1 LFSSTMLGIYT
12 SVFLFSLTLLE
23 NVLASPCVT
32 FDIYDNLL
40 AFGLGEK
47 DWSAGTQDNW
57 ASNAGANDITTGGRP
72 PFDGTGTTCYLSQ
85 FFNAIYVINGDK
97 SNPTHIHIYDIAGK
111 SWSTQIT
118 SPGSLDYSSID
129 AILDHDTNV
138 FYALSHGEMYSL
150 DFGAIKQSSIT
161 SEIGWTDVQKAPFA
175 DGYKPVMALAQN
187 HIHFLNVPGN
197 SLGQASIFVIHFSWF
212 QPDPES
218 YPAPDNQNFPSTYGQ
233 VASFF
238 QPTGVQQ
245 EFAFIP
251 DDFSGTY
258 IVNVETNT
266 TRVLADPAIKDN
278 AATYFAGINSL
289 VQLDSTGAVSFIPH
303 TQSDVNVNFK
313 SAWASVKPIAISYPS
328 GASRLSPSLT
338 SSSPGQPSFTSNS
351 SSGVIGGQA
360 SGANQGIRIASSLV
374 AVFCIIATASLL

>member
-1 LFSSTMLGIYT
+1 MLGAYT
-12 SVFLFSLTLLE
+12 SVLLFSLTLVE
-23 NVLASPCVT
+23 NVLSSPCVA

-40 AFGLGEK
+40 AFGLGDK

-57 ASNAGANDITTGGRP
+57 ATNAGATDITTTGRP

-85 FFNAIYVINGDK
+85 FFNAIYVLNGDK
-97 SNPTHIHIYDIAGK
+97 SNPTHIHIYDAAAK
-111 SWSTQIT
+111 TWSTQHT
-118 SPGSLDYSSID
+118 SSGSLDYASVD

-150 DFGAIKQSSIT
+150 DFGNIKAT
-161 SEIGWTDVQKAPFA
+161 SLDSELAWNDVQKAPIA

-187 HIHFLNVPGN
+187 HIHFLDVPVN
-197 SLGQASIFVIHFSWF
+197 SPGQASIFVIHYSWF
-212 QPDPES
+212 QPDPQS
-218 YPAPDNQNFPSTYGQ
+218 YPAPDNKNFPLAHGQ

-266 TRVLADPAIKDN
+266 TQVLAPPAVKDT
-278 AATYFAGINSL
+278 AASYFAGIKAL
-289 VQLDSTGAVSFIPH
+289 VQLDSTGAVSFLPYAQGE
-303 TQSDVNVNFK
+303 TSTNQK
-313 SAWASVKPIAISYPS
+313 SAWASVKPIAVSYPP

-338 SSSPGQPSFTSNS
+338 SSSGQPSGTSNS
-351 SSGVIGGQA
+351 SSGTIGGQGQA
-360 SGANQGIRIASSLV
+360 SGANQGIHIAGTLV
-374 AVFCIIATASLL
+374 AVLCIVATASLL